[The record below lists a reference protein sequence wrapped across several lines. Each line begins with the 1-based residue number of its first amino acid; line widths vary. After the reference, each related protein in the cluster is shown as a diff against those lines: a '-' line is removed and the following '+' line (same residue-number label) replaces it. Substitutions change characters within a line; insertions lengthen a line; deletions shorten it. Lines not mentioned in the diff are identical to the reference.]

1 MEQNLTQI
9 KVIVVGDS
17 GVGKSSIL
25 FRFVND
31 EFNEFS
37 EATLGAAFVSKVHTY
52 GQDKTIRFQVEM
64 LISRSGIRPAKKN
77 TSPSPPSTTD
87 VRSFPSRVPNRTE
100 LFSALAEKYEEV
112 KSQPA
117 AGKVAVGNKLTSAAG
132 EKKKKGGCCG
142 GKEK

>member
-1 MEQNLTQI
+1 LPQI

-52 GQDKTIRFQVEM
+52 GGSKTIRFQVDGWR
-64 LISRSGIRPAKKN
+64 SRCGIRQDRRSTN
-77 TSPSPPSTTD
+77 PSPPSTTE
-87 VRSFPSRVPNRTE
+87 VPLTLSRITDRT
-100 LFSALAEKYEEV
+100 LRLRHH
-112 KSQPA
+112 
-117 AGKVAVGNKLTSAAG
+117 
-132 EKKKKGGCCG
+132 
-142 GKEK
+142 

>member
-1 MEQNLTQI
+1 MESNLPQI

-52 GQDKTIRFQVEM
+52 GQDKFIRFQ
-64 LISRSGIRPAKKN
+64 IWDTAGQ
-77 TSPSPPSTTD
+77 
-87 VRSFPSRVPNRTE
+87 
-100 LFSALAEKYEEV
+100 EKY
-112 KSQPA
+112 KSIAPIYYR
-117 AGKVAVGNKLTSAAG
+117 GTSLLS
-132 EKKKKGGCCG
+132 
-142 GKEK
+142 

>member
-52 GQDKTIRFQVEM
+52 GQDKTIRFQVYLLQIGM
-64 LISRSGIRPAKKN
+64 GHC
-77 TSPSPPSTTD
+77 
-87 VRSFPSRVPNRTE
+87 RTG
-100 LFSALAEKYEEV
+100 EV
-112 KSQPA
+112 
-117 AGKVAVGNKLTSAAG
+117 
-132 EKKKKGGCCG
+132 
-142 GKEK
+142 

>member
-52 GQDKTIRFQVEM
+52 GQDKTIRFQVI
-64 LISRSGIRPAKKN
+64 LHQNRFGILPVKKN
-77 TSPSPPSTTD
+77 INQLPPFITE
-87 VRSFPSRVPNRTE
+87 VAFP
-100 LFSALAEKYEEV
+100 
-112 KSQPA
+112 
-117 AGKVAVGNKLTSAAG
+117 LT
-132 EKKKKGGCCG
+132 
-142 GKEK
+142 

>member
-1 MEQNLTQI
+1 MEQTLPQI

-52 GQDKTIRFQVEM
+52 GNNKTIRFQVI
-64 LISRSGIRPAKKN
+64 LNPYRFGIQQVRRN
-77 TSPSPPSTTD
+77 TNQLHLFIID
-87 VRSFPSRVPNRTE
+87 V
-100 LFSALAEKYEEV
+100 LA
-112 KSQPA
+112 
-117 AGKVAVGNKLTSAAG
+117 
-132 EKKKKGGCCG
+132 
-142 GKEK
+142 

>member
-1 MEQNLTQI
+1 MWHIKSILFIPVGGSDIFVVGNNNCMEQNLTQI

-52 GQDKTIRFQVEM
+52 GQDKTIRFQVSLPQTGVGHCRTGEVQVN
-64 LISRSGIRPAKKN
+64 RPH
-77 TSPSPPSTTD
+77 
-87 VRSFPSRVPNRTE
+87 
-100 LFSALAEKYEEV
+100 LL
-112 KSQPA
+112 
-117 AGKVAVGNKLTSAAG
+117 
-132 EKKKKGGCCG
+132 
-142 GKEK
+142 

>member
-37 EATLGAAFVSKVHTY
+37 EATLGAAFVSKIHTY
-52 GQDKTIRFQVEM
+52 GQDKTIRFQVQNM
-64 LISRSGIRPAKKN
+64 IKRYGIRLVKRN
-77 TSPSPPSTTD
+77 TSPLLQFTIAVGLPSFRVANCALRLRYNQKVI
-87 VRSFPSRVPNRTE
+87 VRS
-100 LFSALAEKYEEV
+100 A
-112 KSQPA
+112 
-117 AGKVAVGNKLTSAAG
+117 
-132 EKKKKGGCCG
+132 
-142 GKEK
+142 